1 MRNMTEAMRYA
12 NLQEDMTRLGI
23 TDESI
28 AKKAQEIAV
37 VTSEDKE
44 KAKEALFERAS
55 TMHEE
60 KVALSQV
67 SIEGVEPINFPSFE
81 INNQDKI
88 QSTITDVENLTSSVD
103 KKDDDKNSKNEVSV
117 ENKNVAIA
125 KTSDVQQ
132 VIIPKLL
139 EVLSNKGEQENGSVV
154 YQDEKY
160 TASIKLEEDSN
171 ILSLNRNLDSENR
184 KALVA
189 SKNNDEPSYIIVVNN
204 ISQEEFERFKLLF
217 NEEQNRY
224 SHQQTQQSTNSKS
237 NDNEIG

>member
-1 MRNMTEAMRYA
+1 MTEAMRYA

-37 VTSEDKE
+37 VTSSDKE

-67 SIEGVEPINFPSFE
+67 SIEGVESINFPSFE
-81 INNQDKI
+81 IN
-88 QSTITDVENLTSSVD
+88 QSTITDVENITSTAD
-103 KKDDDKNSKNEVSV
+103 KKDDDKNSKNEVYV
-117 ENKNVAIA
+117 ENKEVAIA

-154 YQDEKY
+154 YQGEKY

-171 ILSLNRNLDSENR
+171 ILSLDRNLDSENR
-184 KALVA
+184 RALIA

-204 ISQEEFERFKLLF
+204 ISQEELERFKLLF
-217 NEEQNRY
+217 NEEENRY
-224 SHQQTQQSTNSKS
+224 SHQQAQQPTNSKS

>member
-1 MRNMTEAMRYA
+1 MTEAMRYA
-12 NLQEDMTRLGI
+12 NLQEDITRLGI

-81 INNQDKI
+81 INKQDKI
-88 QSTITDVENLTSSVD
+88 QSTITDLENLTSSAD
-103 KKDDDKNSKNEVSV
+103 KKDDDKNEVSV
-117 ENKNVAIA
+117 ENKEILIA
-125 KTSDVQQ
+125 KNYEIQQ

-171 ILSLNRNLDSENR
+171 ILSLDRNLDSENR

-224 SHQQTQQSTNSKS
+224 SHQQAQQSTNSKS
-237 NDNEIG
+237 NDNDWTLD

>member
-1 MRNMTEAMRYA
+1 MTEAMRYA

-37 VTSEDKE
+37 VTSSDKE

-81 INNQDKI
+81 INKQDKI
-88 QSTITDVENLTSSVD
+88 QSTITDVENFTSSAD

-154 YQDEKY
+154 YQGEKY

-171 ILSLNRNLDSENR
+171 ILSLDRNLDSENR

-204 ISQEEFERFKLLF
+204 ISQEEFERFTLLF

-224 SHQQTQQSTNSKS
+224 SHQQAQQPINSKS
-237 NDNEIG
+237 NDNEIE